1 MQSLAQ
7 YRDAIASR
15 HRIAEETALAQL
27 LPLASSTSAE
37 QPRIDETTRSLLG
50 ALRRHPDAGLVERF
64 MREYSLSS
72 DEGIALMSLAEA
84 YLRIPDAHT
93 ANLLI
98 HDKVQM
104 GDWAAHGRR
113 APSAVVNTATFGL
126 ILTKALTAPEAG
138 ALRRLIARMGEPF
151 VRMGVSAA
159 MQLMGGQFVLG
170 RTIDEALARARR
182 EGSICSFDMLGEA
195 AHTAADAHRYFEAYD
210 AAIEAVGAAAAAD
223 TPLWKRHSV
232 SIKLSALHPRYEPRQ
247 GDRAVRELSED
258 VVALARRAKRHGIGL
273 TIDAEEADRLEM
285 SLDII
290 AMVATDPALSGWDGL
305 GMAIQA
311 YQKRAI
317 AVVEWANALG
327 AATGRRIQVRLVKG
341 AYWDTEIKRAQE
353 EGLHDYPVFTR
364 KEATDVSYLACAR
377 RMLAAGN
384 IAPAFA
390 THNALTLAS
399 LMNWA
404 GNRDDVEFQRLHGMG
419 ELLYAE
425 ALKDGRHHV
434 RVYAPV
440 GGYRDL
446 LAYLVRRLLENGANS
461 SFVHQ
466 IGDTSRDLD
475 AVAADPV
482 ALVQAHGGAPHPQ
495 ILRPSA
501 LFGAERLNSEGTDLS
516 DCNVLRALEA
526 RVVSIAPEDRRAAP
540 LIGGHEAAG
549 PASPVRNPARP
560 DEVVG
565 EVIQASPDQVR
576 AAIDR
581 AGRAAPAWAALPP
594 GDRAACLER
603 AADLLERERD
613 AFFALA
619 VREAG
624 KCLPDTVAEV
634 REAVDFCRYY
644 AAQARRLLVTHVLPG
659 PTGECNEMRLS
670 GRGVFACI
678 SPWNFPLAIFL
689 GQVAAALVAG
699 NSVIAKPAPQ
709 TPLIAA
715 RAVRLLHRAGVP
727 GDVLQLLP
735 GGAEVGAAL
744 VADRRI
750 SGVAF
755 TGSTV
760 AAKRIARSILDDD
773 LRPISPLVAETGG
786 INAMIVDST
795 ALPEQVVADVID
807 SAFRSA
813 GQRCSALRLLC
824 VQEDVAH
831 DILEMVKGA
840 MAELRLGD
848 PALAATDVGPLI
860 DETARRRVQ
869 DYIDANSARV
879 IAELPIDGAPAG
891 CFVAPTII
899 RLDAPEDLTQEVFG
913 PVLHVVTWKAGEL
926 ETLVDRINANGY
938 GLTMGLHSR
947 LASAMEIVRSRA
959 KVGNLYVNRSTI
971 GAVVGVQPFGGEGLS
986 GTGFKAGG
994 PHYLLRF
1001 VTERAISIDTT
1012 SAGGNTALFS
1022 IPEIS
1027 TESHALEALE
1037 EDAGLGHPKGRVGH

>member
-7 YRDAIASR
+7 YRAAIASR
-15 HRIAEETALAQL
+15 HRIAEEAALAPL
-27 LPLASSTSAE
+27 LPLARSTSAE
-37 QPRIDETTRSLLG
+37 QPRVDETTRSLLE
-50 ALRRHPDAGLVERF
+50 ALRRQPDAGLVERF
-64 MREYSLSS
+64 MREYALSS
-72 DEGIALMSLAEA
+72 GEGIALLSLAEA
-84 YLRIPDAHT
+84 YLRVPDPHT

-98 HDKVQM
+98 QDKVQM

-126 ILTKALTAPEAG
+126 ILTKALTAPGGG
-138 ALRRLIARMGEPF
+138 ALRGLIPRMGEPV
-151 VRMGVSAA
+151 VRKGVAAA
-159 MQLMGGQFVLG
+159 MQQMGGQFVLG

-182 EGSICSFDMLGEA
+182 EGAVCSFDMLGEA
-195 AHTAADAHRYFEAYD
+195 AHTAADARRYFEAYEG
-210 AAIEAVGAAAAAD
+210 AIEAIGLAASAD
-223 TPLWKRHSV
+223 ASLARRHSV
-232 SIKLSALHPRYEPRQ
+232 SIKLSALHPRYEPGQ
-247 GDRAVRELSED
+247 AERAIPELTAH
-258 VVALARRAKRHGIGL
+258 VVTLARRAKRHGIGL

-290 AMVATDPALSGWDGL
+290 AAVAADPTLAGWDGL

-311 YQKRAI
+311 YQKRAM
-317 AVVEWANALG
+317 AVIEWADALG
-327 AATGRRIQVRLVKG
+327 RATDRRIQVRLVKG
-341 AYWDTEIKRAQE
+341 AYWDTEIKHAQE
-353 EGLHDYPVFTR
+353 EGLDGYPVYTR

-377 RMLAAGN
+377 RMLAAEN

-399 LMNWA
+399 LMTWA
-404 GNRDDVEFQRLHGMG
+404 GNRDDIEFQRLHGMG
-419 ELLYAE
+419 EPLYAE
-425 ALKDGRHHV
+425 ALKDGRHQV

-466 IGDTSRDLD
+466 IGDTSRDID
-475 AVAADPV
+475 AIAADPV
-482 ALVQAHGGAPHPQ
+482 ALIEANGGVRHPL
-495 ILRPSA
+495 IPMPADLY
-501 LFGAERLNSEGTDLS
+501 GAERLNSEGTDLS
-516 DCNVLRALEA
+516 DRDMLRALES
-526 RVVSIAPEDRRAAP
+526 RVVSIAPEDCRAAP
-540 LIGGHEAAG
+540 LIGGQESAG
-549 PASPVRNPARP
+549 RPSPVPNPANP
-560 DEVVG
+560 DQVVG
-565 EVIQASPDQVR
+565 EVVEATPDQIR
-576 AAIDR
+576 DAIDR
-581 AGRAAPAWAALPP
+581 ASRAAPAWAALPVEE
-594 GDRAACLER
+594 RAVCLER
-603 AADLLERERD
+603 AADLLEKEKD

-644 AAQARRLLVTHVLPG
+644 AAQARTLLVTHVLPG
-659 PTGECNEMRLS
+659 PTGERNEMQLS

-689 GQVAAALVAG
+689 GQVTAALVAG
-699 NSVIAKPAPQ
+699 NAVIAKPAPQ

-727 GDVLQLLP
+727 ADVLQLLP

-755 TGSTV
+755 TGSTG

-773 LRPISPLVAETGG
+773 RRPIAPLVAETGG

-824 VQEDVAH
+824 LQEDVA
-831 DILEMVKGA
+831 DGILEMLKGA
-840 MAELRLGD
+840 MAELQLGD
-848 PALAATDVGPLI
+848 PALASTDVGPLI
-860 DETARRRVQ
+860 DETARGRVQ
-869 DYIDANSARV
+869 DYIDANASRV
-879 IAELPIDGAPAG
+879 VASLPTEGVPAG
-891 CFVAPTII
+891 YFVGPTII
-899 RLDAPEDLTQEVFG
+899 RLDAPEQLTQEVFG

-926 ETLVDRINANGY
+926 EALVDRINANGY

-947 LASAMEIVRSRA
+947 LASAMDVVRARA

-1012 SAGGNTALFS
+1012 SAGGNASLFNLQS
-1022 IPEIS
+1022 D
-1027 TESHALEALE
+1027 EAV
-1037 EDAGLGHPKGRVGH
+1037 A